1 MERQGENE
9 GRAGAERREGQ
20 GAYYVKKLNDAM
32 MKRGTPYRRKI
43 RRDPEPQ
50 MEADLPGAEHENH
63 ERQRPE
69 ERDQEL
75 DKDMKEVE
83 RLLDKHE
90 AIENA
95 INRSRKNF
103 VTLAKKLKEVD
114 QLDAVH
120 KAALDKAETELSHRI
135 EGLPTDE
142 ERDRIDNAVT
152 EVTEVVGHI
161 LRDNN
166 KKLAE
171 QDGQIKEL
179 KDELLKQS
187 RKMNDSPLA
196 SDLFL
201 QYEDTVKEID
211 KYLIEINEKITK
223 TNTEKKYLV
232 DPHNLANQRSSR
244 VFA

>member
-1 MERQGENE
+1 MSRPGESE
-9 GRAGAERREGQ
+9 EQTGAESKGGQ
-20 GAYYVKKLNDAM
+20 GADNLKRMHDFFMRRGAQPRKKVK
-32 MKRGTPYRRKI
+32 
-43 RRDPEPQ
+43 RDPDLQ
-50 MEADLPGAEHENH
+50 TEADLPKAEHEKH
-63 ERQRPE
+63 EWRRPE

-75 DKDMKEVE
+75 DKDMKDFE
-83 RLLDKHE
+83 RLLDKQE

-95 INRSRKNF
+95 IDRSRKNF

-114 QLDAVH
+114 QLDADH
-120 KAALDKAETELSHRI
+120 KAVLDKAETELSHRI

-142 ERDRIDNAVT
+142 DRDRFDNAVMA
-152 EVTEVVGHI
+152 VTEVVGHI

-166 KKLAE
+166 KKLGD
-171 QDGQIKEL
+171 QDVQIKEL

-211 KYLIEINEKITK
+211 KDLKEINEKITK